1 MIRNSTEGPLPSRLS
16 RRGVARKLTSAA
28 LLTVLSTTLLAPPAW
43 AQSTED
49 MATAR
54 SLANEA
60 NKKKTA
66 DPKGAIDL
74 FSRAFALAPSP
85 SVRLETGRLHL
96 ALSEL
101 IEAEAD
107 FREAMSVTKKGE
119 PAAWKDA
126 RTSAADELT
135 KLDGRAP
142 FVVIKVPDD
151 VKATVKVFIDGKPV
165 PAAALGVR
173 RAVNPGKRA
182 VTAEATGFKPVK
194 RELTI
199 NEKQVIDLVLTFEAD
214 AKAAVVPPPTSSA
227 SAAPVASAVPPPS
240 ATMEPP
246 PPPPPTETTQG
257 KTGYGLAIFGFT
269 TGGVLMGL
277 GGISGLLAKKQFDDF
292 KSQCVQKHC
301 PPDKKSEGSRAE
313 AFSYVSTGGFALG
326 GAFVVVGVVGLF
338 TGGRPIARTGNLTPG
353 YDGQKLFLQGSF

>member
-1 MIRNSTEGPLPSRLS
+1 MIRNSTEGRDARVGPR
-16 RRGVARKLTSAA
+16 RKLTSSALAA
-28 LLTVLSTTLLAPPAW
+28 LLAASLLAPPAW

-60 NKKKTA
+60 NKKKGA

-85 SVRLETGRLHL
+85 AVRLETGRLHL
-96 ALSEL
+96 GLGEL

-126 RTSAADELT
+126 RTNAADELT
-135 KLDGRAP
+135 KLEGRAP

-151 VKATVKVFIDGKPV
+151 IKPNVKVFIDGKPV
-165 PAAALGVR
+165 PAVALGVR
-173 RAVNPGKRA
+173 RAINPGKR
-182 VTAEATGFKPVK
+182 VITAEAPTFKPVK
-194 RELTI
+194 RELNI
-199 NEKQVIDLVLTFEAD
+199 NEKQVVDVALVFEPD
-214 AKAAVVPPPTSSA
+214 PNAVVAPPPASA
-227 SAAPVASAVPPPS
+227 SASAPVAPPPPP
-240 ATMEPP
+240 ATTDQPP
-246 PPPPPTETTQG
+246 PPPPPTEVAPQG

-269 TGGVLMGL
+269 AGGIFLGAGGV
-277 GGISGLLAKKQFDDF
+277 SGLLAKSTFDSF
-292 KSQCVQKHC
+292 KNQCVQKHC

-313 AFSYVSTGGFALG
+313 VFSYISTGSFVLG
-326 GAFVVVGVVGLF
+326 GGLVVVGVVGLF
-338 TGGRPIARTGNLTPG
+338 TGGRPITRTGNITPG
-353 YDGQKLFLQGSF
+353 YDGQKLFLQGTF

>member
-1 MIRNSTEGPLPSRLS
+1 MIRNSTEGRSAHASASRKPL
-16 RRGVARKLTSAA
+16 SA
-28 LLTVLSTTLLAPPAW
+28 VLVTLLAASLLTPPAW
-43 AQSTED
+43 AQTTED

-54 SLANEA
+54 SLATEA
-60 NKKKTA
+60 NKKKAA

-96 ALSEL
+96 GLGEL

-151 VKATVKVFIDGKPV
+151 IKANVKVFIDGKPV
-165 PAAALGVR
+165 PAVALGVR
-173 RAVNPGKRA
+173 RAVNPGKRTI
-182 VTAEATGFKPVK
+182 TAEAPTFKPVK

-199 NEKQVIDLVLTFEAD
+199 NEKQVVDVALAFEPDPNAVV
-214 AKAAVVPPPTSSA
+214 APPPGTSATSSAAVVPPP
-227 SAAPVASAVPPPS
+227 PPT
-240 ATMEPP
+240 ATTEPP
-246 PPPPPTETTQG
+246 PPPPPTELPPQG

-277 GGISGLLAKKQFDDF
+277 GGISGLLAKTQFDAF

-338 TGGRPIARTGNLTPG
+338 TGGRPIARTGNITPG

>member
-1 MIRNSTEGPLPSRLS
+1 MNRISTEGRRARGPLS
-16 RRGVARKLTSAA
+16 RKLTSSVLVT
-28 LLTVLSTTLLAPPAW
+28 LLSASLLAPPAW
-43 AQSTED
+43 AQTTED
-49 MATAR
+49 LATAR
-54 SLANEA
+54 SLALEA

-74 FSRAFALAPSP
+74 FSRAFTLAPSP

-96 ALSEL
+96 GLGEL

-126 RTSAADELT
+126 RTNAADELS

-173 RAVNPGKRA
+173 RVVNPGKRTI
-182 VTAEATGFKPVK
+182 TAEATGMKPVK

-199 NEKQVIDLVLTFEAD
+199 NEKQVIDVTLAFEAD
-214 AKAAVVPPPTSSA
+214 PNAVVVPPAASST
-227 SAAPVASAVPPPS
+227 APPVTEPPPT
-240 ATMEPP
+240 ATAEPP
-246 PPPPPTETTQG
+246 PPPPTPEQPQG

-277 GGISGLLAKKQFDDF
+277 GGVSGLLAKKQFDDF
-292 KSQCVQKHC
+292 RDLCVQKHC
-301 PPDKKSEGSRAE
+301 PPDKKSEGSKAE

-326 GAFVVVGVVGLF
+326 GAFMVVGIVGLF
-338 TGGRPIARTGNLTPG
+338 TGGRPITRAGLTPA
-353 YDGQKLFLQGSF
+353 YDGQKLYLQGRF